1 MKREKSE
8 IIKDLNETQEL
19 LDKYILELGV
29 VSADYFKKN
38 SPEKIP
44 AVNNKVEI
52 IQKIELRLRELENE
66 LLQQNN

>member
-44 AVNNKVEI
+44 SVNNKVEI

-66 LLQQNN
+66 LLQQND